1 MGTIIDNIFLIDDE
15 DDSHFVTKLVLRKA
29 GFKGQLFCFASAKE
43 GFEGLKNAT
52 ALPEVLLVDIN
63 MPETGG
69 FEFLSAC
76 ERNGLLPNGHTTVLM
91 FSSSNRPQDIEA
103 AQRFASVDG
112 YVEKTLTV
120 ERYEQLVAQRRL
132 RAPQP

>member
-1 MGTIIDNIFLIDDE
+1 MGPDIDNIFLIDDE

-29 GFKGQLFCFASAKE
+29 GFTGKLSCFTSAKE
-43 GFEGLKNAT
+43 GFDGLKNAS

-63 MPETGG
+63 MPDTGG
-69 FEFLSAC
+69 FEFLRAC

-103 AQRFASVDG
+103 ARQFTSVDG

-120 ERYEQLVAQRRL
+120 ERYEQLVAQRRG